1 MESHF
6 KMLILL
12 ESSLLFHAEVTFS
25 VHEEARRHE
34 MTEGL
39 HKDVRN
45 QKTSKPAETEGGTMR
60 KVCAA

>member
-1 MESHF
+1 
-6 KMLILL
+6 
-12 ESSLLFHAEVTFS
+12 
-25 VHEEARRHE
+25 

-45 QKTSKPAETEGGTMR
+45 QKTSKAAETKSGMTR